1 MTDQTT
7 QPLLF
12 DLTPIAQKAMPSAKK
27 KKKVKIKRELP
38 VVDIR
43 NGRICGPLALDAPI
57 VVSFGVGVDSW
68 AMLIEMYRRG
78 LRPDV
83 IAVSLVGKNE
93 YGNEHRRFYAYLFL
107 ANHWLIKHG
116 FPPITF
122 VSHQLKKKA
131 KHYHYLSLAGACISN
146 RTLPSIAFH
155 ENHSCSLR
163 SKGQQLDALVTQLY
177 GHTPCYRLLGY
188 DCNEGKRVERFAT
201 TQTDLSPENA
211 RYNDV
216 YVHPLQIWGIDRKAC
231 HAIIASE
238 GLPDPGKSSC
248 IFCPSMH
255 PHELDE
261 LFKDEL
267 WRVVIIEANA
277 QPKLRGANGM
287 QGIKGL
293 WTRKRMTDYI
303 VARGLLPADL
313 VGEVWAKWSSLQR
326 PPEFDDPTAVADKIL
341 FNESYKL
348 AERCGQI
355 HLTVFNQGVYDD
367 VNTR

>member
-1 MTDQTT
+1 MLD
-7 QPLLF
+7 LLG
-12 DLTPIAQKAMPSAKK
+12 LKPTKKELSKQKKANR
-27 KKKVKIKRELP
+27 IKQVPPAVQIKDR
-38 VVDIR
+38 
-43 NGRICGPLALDAPI
+43 RIWGPLQDDAPVI
-57 VVSFGVGVDSW
+57 VSFGVGVDSW

-78 LRPDV
+78 LNPDV
-83 IAVSLVGKNE
+83 IAVALVGKNE

-107 ANHWLIKHG
+107 ANHWLIRHG

-122 VSHQLKKKA
+122 VSHELKKKA

-163 SKGQQLDALVTQLY
+163 SKGQQLDALVTKLY
-177 GHTPCYRLLGY
+177 GHTPCYRVLGY
-188 DCNEGKRVERFAT
+188 DCNEGKRVARFAT

-216 YVHPLQIWGIDRKAC
+216 YVHPLQLWGIDRKAC

-248 IFCPSMH
+248 IFCPSMR
-255 PHELDE
+255 PHELDD
-261 LFKDEL
+261 LFIDEL

-313 VGEVWAKWSSLQR
+313 VGEVWAKWSSPQR
-326 PPEFDDPTAVADKIL
+326 PPEFDDPTAVADEIL
-341 FNESYKL
+341 FKESYKL
-348 AERCGQI
+348 AERCCQI
-355 HLTVFNQGVYDD
+355 HLNVFNQGVYDAVD
-367 VNTR
+367 TR